1 MQERSAGGFPTTR
14 IDLPDRAGYIA
25 LEPQNTDTPRA
36 ALDEALRI
44 NFSTANYG
52 KVDLDPRM
60 YSIIRLK
67 KLAMS
72 ADEFGR
78 IAERPDCD
86 DETRAEARAMSQ
98 NLNTSFDSS
107 VSEINRFKAI
117 LTPET
122 GVFTGSDASPDIKN
136 YRNTKAI
143 SAALL
148 NEQLPVREQVYPQ
161 PTTDEYGN
169 LVFMR
174 DEDVIRNA
182 MTAIDTNLIIKITE
196 QRAEYARAHTL
207 PSLRERGQAFGD
219 ILEQLSQTQLII
231 NMHGNLPVA
240 NAVTRLISAQALH
253 DLALLGEF
261 DTKQNRDLAVKSAV
275 TDLWDAK
282 DALAPTRT
290 QNDVTDGIYQIIT
303 EYLEKYSREIGID
316 PTVNP
321 TEHDFEITDAQIAE
335 LVTNLKLGAGV
346 VAVVHSAAHYHD

>member
-1 MQERSAGGFPTTR
+1 MTSVMQERSAGEFPTTR

-36 ALDEALRI
+36 ALDEALRV
-44 NFSTANYG
+44 NLSVAYYG

-67 KLAMS
+67 KLALS
-72 ADEFGR
+72 ADEFGK

-86 DETRAEARAMSQ
+86 DETRTKASAMSQ
-98 NLNTSFDSS
+98 ALSTSFESS
-107 VSEINRFKAI
+107 VSEIDRFKVI

-122 GVFTGSDASPDIKN
+122 GVFTNSDTSADIKN
-136 YRNTKAI
+136 YQNTKAI

-148 NEQLPVREQVYPQ
+148 NEQLPAHEHVYPN
-161 PTTDEYGN
+161 PTTDTNGN
-169 LVFMR
+169 HVFMR
-174 DEDVIRNA
+174 DEDVIRGA
-182 MTAIDTNLIIKITE
+182 MTSIDTDLIIKITE
-196 QRAEYARAHTL
+196 QRAKYSHAHTL
-207 PSLRERGQAFGD
+207 DSPRERGQAFVD
-219 ILEQLSQTQLII
+219 ILEQLSQAQLNI

-261 DTKQNRDLAVKSAV
+261 DTKQNRDLAVNAAA

-282 DALAPTRT
+282 EALASAKSK
-290 QNDVTDGIYQIIT
+290 NDVTNGVYQIIT

-321 TEHDFEITDAQIAE
+321 TEKDFEITDEEIAE
-335 LVTNLKLGAGV
+335 LVAKLGA
-346 VAVVHSAAHYHD
+346 AAHSAAHYHD